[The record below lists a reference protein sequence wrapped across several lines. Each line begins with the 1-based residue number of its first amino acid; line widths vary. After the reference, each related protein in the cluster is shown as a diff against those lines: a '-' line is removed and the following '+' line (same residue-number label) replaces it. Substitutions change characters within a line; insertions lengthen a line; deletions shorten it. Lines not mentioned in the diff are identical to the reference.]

1 MKSLLFKDLDS
12 SIQCDVI
19 SSAAFLQDGTRPGL
33 SPGVDRGP
41 CGRGPFLEFCPLL
54 GGPLTCQPPGR
65 HIPHHAG
72 TVLVTDD
79 PHSTQNPPI
88 RPVRS
93 AAYLAGWVA
102 LAHGV
107 NDAYA
112 AFLAPLLPRIMDK
125 LGLSIALAA
134 TLAMT
139 LSLAA
144 SVLQPL
150 MGYLSDR
157 YGRRVFVVLGPLL
170 SATFLPLIGVT
181 SSFWILIV
189 FLSLGGL
196 GSAVFHPPGASMAAR
211 VSEGKGSGLRM
222 SVFSLGGS
230 LGWAIGPLV
239 AVGLV
244 SWIGL
249 EKLWVAMFPGI
260 LVALLLYLVLPPG
273 RTSRVAQ
280 LPPSPRKI
288 LRRLRGPLGLLFG
301 ISMVGAFTQRVFLTM
316 GPIVAARAGASEAA
330 GALALSLYLGT
341 QAVGTLTGGYLADRM
356 DRGRLLAGMTF
367 FAFPAHFLAVSL
379 TPGEAPAYI
388 MACAAGFFG
397 MAMMPAIVVKAQE
410 LLPDSAAVSSGIVMG
425 LAWGVGSLGVL
436 GTGALGDW
444 IGPREAAMV
453 SMPALLLGTALAL
466 HPRLREGDR
475 I

>member
-1 MKSLLFKDLDS
+1 MGPGQDLRQRQGPALAAPARSLSLVL
-12 SIQCDVI
+12 V
-19 SSAAFLQDGTRPGL
+19 
-33 SPGVDRGP
+33 
-41 CGRGPFLEFCPLL
+41 
-54 GGPLTCQPPGR
+54 PPGHTPFDAR
-65 HIPHHAG
+65 KVLAASNPQISRDAAPR
-72 TVLVTDD
+72 TVRT
-79 PHSTQNPPI
+79 
-88 RPVRS
+88 
-93 AAYLAGWVA
+93 AAYLSGLVA
-102 LAHGV
+102 LAHGF

-157 YGRRVFVVLGPLL
+157 FGRRIFVVLGPLL

-181 SSFWILIV
+181 SSFWMLVV
-189 FLSLGGL
+189 FLLLGGL

-211 VSEGKGSGLRM
+211 ISEGKGSGLRM

-230 LGWAIGPLV
+230 LGWAIGPLI

-244 SWIGL
+244 GWIGL
-249 EKLWVAMFPGI
+249 EKLWLAMFPGI
-260 LVALLLYLVLPPG
+260 LVAIVLYVLLPPG
-273 RTSRVAQ
+273 RTDRAAQ
-280 LPPSPRKI
+280 PPPSPGKI

-301 ISMVGAFTQRVFLTM
+301 ISAVGAFAQRVFLTM
-316 GPIVAARAGASEAA
+316 GPIVAARAGVSEAA
-330 GALALSLYLGT
+330 GALALSLYLGS
-341 QAVGTLTGGYLADRM
+341 QALGTLTGGYLADRM
-356 DRGRLLAGMTF
+356 DRGHLLAGLTF

-388 MACAAGFFG
+388 MAGAAGFFG

-436 GTGALGDW
+436 VTGALGDW